1 MYHCTKWCVSHSERW
16 LSPLDKSHQKTLC
29 QLCDNITKFSPVT
42 NTCVHKPVASHIS
55 LCTPCVYV
63 LACILHMFLGTGGY
77 NSVWH
82 RTASDIGTAALLR
95 TDPRLGQTTS
105 KLINPLLSS
114 KQPCVLETQMMQDVR
129 VSTQRYQE
137 VNCPRMWCCVIGQT
151 TFSSITVLLS
161 SGPGI
166 SSWPVQPLKMK
177 ATWSFTMLGTIR
189 PMTVSNLRRP
199 ESSAMNPTVTISW
212 DMHQN
217 H

>member
-1 MYHCTKWCVSHSERW
+1 VWQHNQIFTSNQYLCPQISVFPHFSLHGMCIRPCMHS
-16 LSPLDKSHQKTLC
+16 PHV
-29 QLCDNITKFSPVT
+29 P
-42 NTCVHKPVASHIS
+42 
-55 LCTPCVYV
+55 
-63 LACILHMFLGTGGY
+63 
-77 NSVWH
+77 WH
-82 RTASDIGTAALLR
+82 RWSQLSMAPHGIWHRDSSSSENGSKTR
-95 TDPRLGQTTS
+95 QTTS

-177 ATWSFTMLGTIR
+177 VPWSLTMLGTTH
-189 PMTVSNLRRP
+189 PLTVSNLRRP

-217 H
+217 HWWHTVTGRDTMWIDTVSGLPIKSVMTKM